1 MKNKRGCLKY
11 IESQNADR
19 DDIAGIIISTY
30 EERVLIGVTEQHGAD
45 SEVSL
50 DLEKVNELIKTLNYV
65 TKNIKEYNEKNYK
78 LSFEKMQWR
87 AYFRINSQ
95 KKVGLMIRNLEK
107 IIGQSITVTNSQQYW
122 KDKDLYEIEFTTSL
136 GIEEI
141 ERAVF
146 EALRIS
152 RLIGYDCNITG
163 PNCYEGEKWR
173 FEGIINRTR
182 LSGLEWIHFNIQN
195 YLDNTK
201 ESN

>member
-1 MKNKRGCLKY
+1 MKNKSDCLKY
-11 IESQNADR
+11 IESQNADG
-19 DDIAGIIISTY
+19 DDVGGIIISTF
-30 EERVLIGVTEQHGAD
+30 EDRVLIGIAEQHGAD

-50 DLEKVNELIKTLNYV
+50 DLEKVNELIETLNSV
-65 TKNIKEYNEKNYK
+65 TKNINEYKEKNHK

-95 KKVGLMIRNLEK
+95 EKVGLMIGKLEK

-122 KDKDLYEIEFTTSL
+122 KDKELYEVEFTTTL
-136 GIEEI
+136 GIEKI

-146 EALRIS
+146 EVLMIS
-152 RLIGYDCNITG
+152 RLIGYDCIVTG

-173 FEGIINRTR
+173 FEGIINRTS
-182 LSGLEWIHFNIQN
+182 LPGLEWIRFEIQN
-195 YLDNTK
+195 YLDNIE